1 MSDMQAWNNQYKL
14 EQQNAKQKLADKFD
28 DWLYQNYHIG
38 NGGTLVRLTE
48 DANVVARF
56 LKDAGLPADTEF

>member
-1 MSDMQAWNNQYKL
+1 MTDLQRKKIASD
-14 EQQNAKQKLADKFD
+14 FD